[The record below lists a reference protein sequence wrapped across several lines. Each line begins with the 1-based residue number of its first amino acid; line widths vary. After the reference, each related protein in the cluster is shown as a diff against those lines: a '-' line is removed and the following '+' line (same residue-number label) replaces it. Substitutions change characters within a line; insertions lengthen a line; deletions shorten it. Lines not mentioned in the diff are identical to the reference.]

1 MSATTKQKWL
11 KSKPSRAE
19 SRQAKP
25 GQQQQQK
32 QLPNRHL
39 PLLYAT
45 STQLNCF
52 LCLYETLCVCPH
64 PTISSPPYTSQL
76 YSLYTGFI
84 KILLQLFAFAI
95 AIAISIAFAIT
106 CLTLCL
112 LIFSLA
118 FLFLQIMKSAAHK
131 ICTNYSTAAASAHAL
146 LRFSAC
152 PLPLPYPLRS
162 WPSPIQ
168 HRQVLSCFS
177 HFVFL
182 PTLYFFIYAK
192 CIEKINKIINESR
205 TRLVW
210 FFLTFLF
217 IFCYFV
223 ILLLC
228 IPLWFRFRP
237 STAIHPASNQPPNN
251 ENRKTQKYK
260 TDAQPATM
268 D

>member
-1 MSATTKQKWL
+1 MPHIKFAQII
-11 KSKPSRAE
+11 
-19 SRQAKP
+19 
-25 GQQQQQK
+25 
-32 QLPNRHL
+32 
-39 PLLYAT
+39 PLL
-45 STQLNCF
+45 LPRLRPCF
-52 LCLYETLCVCPH
+52 AYPPARSRFRTPFRSCP
-64 PTISSPPYTSQL
+64 S
-76 YSLYTGFI
+76 
-84 KILLQLFAFAI
+84 
-95 AIAISIAFAIT
+95 
-106 CLTLCL
+106 
-112 LIFSLA
+112 
-118 FLFLQIMKSAAHK
+118 
-131 ICTNYSTAAASAHAL
+131 
-146 LRFSAC
+146 
-152 PLPLPYPLRS
+152 
-162 WPSPIQ
+162 PSPIQ
-168 HRQVLSCFS
+168 QHQVLSCFS

-237 STAIHPASNQPPNN
+237 SKAIPPSQPPGGNQPPNN